1 MKILDLTFS
10 SPEENLACDEAILEA
25 CEAGRGE
32 ETLRFWEPKQIFAVL
47 GYSNKVETELKKEAC
62 RRDGVPILR
71 RISGGGTVLQG
82 PGCLNYALIL
92 EIKKHPELATVTG
105 ANRYLMNR
113 NKEALAPLLSAK
125 HHGGPASGGNKEV
138 TVEGHTDLAIGGL
151 KFSGNSQRR
160 KKRFL
165 LFHGTFLIRF
175 DFEMIEKYLSMPSQ
189 APVYRKNR
197 PHGAFLMNLNIPS
210 SGVKTALKKI
220 WSAEDIFG
228 ETPQSEIQKLISEVY
243 SKTEWNFK
251 F

>member
-47 GYSNKVETELKKEAC
+47 GYSNKVETELKKEVC
-62 RRDGVPILR
+62 EQDGVPILR

-92 EIKKHPELATVTG
+92 EIKKRPELATVTG
-105 ANRYLMNR
+105 ANRFIMNR
-113 NKEALAPLLSAK
+113 NQEALARLL
-125 HHGGPASGGNKEV
+125 NKKV
-138 TVEGHTDLAIGGL
+138 TVEGHTDLAIDSL

-165 LFHGTFLIRF
+165 LFHGAFLLNF
-175 DFEMIEKYLSMPSQ
+175 DFVAIEKYLSMPSQ
-189 APVYRKNR
+189 APAYRKDR
-197 PHGAFLMNLNIPS
+197 PHGAFLTNLNIS
-210 SGVKTALKKI
+210 SLRVKTVLKKI
-220 WSAEDIFG
+220 WAAEG
-228 ETPQSEIQKLISEVY
+228 AL
-243 SKTEWNFK
+243 KTVPRAQIK
-251 F
+251 KMT